1 MDELS
6 QHEAVVRLI
15 RIQCQMLET
24 LEYVRRDVANAV
36 IVMSALDECFAEAF
50 FARKLAVTDDMP
62 GTIPSKD
69 VLMEALKNLGW
80 TQDTRDGLKFFTS
93 IQGFH
98 KDPWL
103 NKDVR
108 KTTGVAKEVRR
119 NRLLDASEPKKER

>member
-6 QHEAVVRLI
+6 QHEAIVRLI

-69 VLMEALKNLGW
+69 VLMEALKNLGVDAGYARW
-80 TQDTRDGLKFFTS
+80 FKFFYFNPR
-93 IQGFH
+93 I
-98 KDPWL
+98 P
-103 NKDVR
+103 
-108 KTTGVAKEVRR
+108 
-119 NRLLDASEPKKER
+119 